1 MKALILSAGL
11 GTRLRPYT
19 DQTPKPLFTICGRP
33 LLDITITRLIEAGC
47 RSIVINTHHL
57 HEQIEAFVAR
67 QTYAVPIETRYEP
80 HILGTGGAII
90 NVKDFWDDHPFMVV
104 NADIFTTIDYKA
116 VYDFHLQHRHP
127 VTVVLADD
135 PEFNSVIT
143 DTKGFV
149 KTFHQPAGSPGRSAV
164 SALTFTGI
172 QVLDPEVLEFISP
185 EMPASSIDAYTRMLA
200 GGQKIKAFIS
210 RNTDWKDIGTPER
223 YKLTALES
231 MTGRAFQRA
240 FPGIRIRAASRELL
254 QGDGSDRQWYRLKMG
269 SKSMI
274 VADHGIRISDRINET
289 DAFVNIGR
297 YLFDRGLPVP
307 QIYEADSFAGYVF
320 LEDLGILDLQKTVRQ
335 SGPVKKVIDL
345 YRSVIDLL
353 TDFSASGGSRFNTA
367 WCYQTPRYDRS
378 LILEKECRYFV
389 DAFLNGYL
397 GWAIAY
403 ADLKKEFEYLADNAL
418 MHAVEGLMHR
428 DFQSRNIM
436 IKNNGAYLID
446 FQGARMGPIQY
457 DLASLLIDPYV
468 NLPPDSQSRLLAYA
482 VKKLQ
487 ERINLN
493 ADHFK
498 RCYRFCRLTRNLQ
511 ILGAFGHLTRVKG
524 KTHFEKY
531 IPAAARMLERHLT
544 AHADDSLPILG
555 DLADKIIAQERI
567 KKINNAQSVII

>member
-19 DQTPKPLFTICGRP
+19 DRTPKPLFTICGRP

-47 RSIVINTHHL
+47 KSMMINTHHL
-57 HEQIEAFVAR
+57 HQQIEAFVAR
-67 QTYAVPIETRYEP
+67 KTYGIPIEIRYEP
-80 HILGTGGAII
+80 HILGTGGAIT

-104 NADIFTTIDYKA
+104 NADIVTTIDFKA
-116 VYDFHLQHRHP
+116 VYDFHRQHGHP

-135 PEFNSVIT
+135 PEFNSVII
-143 DTKGFV
+143 DTNGFV
-149 KTFHQPAGSPGRSAV
+149 ETFHQSAGKPGRSTV
-164 SALTFTGI
+164 PALTFTGI
-172 QVLDPEVLEFISP
+172 QVLDPVVLEFISP
-185 EMPASSIDAYTRMLA
+185 AMPASSIDAYTRMLA
-200 GGQKIKAFIS
+200 EGQKIKAYIS
-210 RNTDWKDIGTPER
+210 RSADWKDIGTPER
-223 YKLTALES
+223 YKSTALES

-240 FPGIRIRAASRELL
+240 FPGIRVRAASREHLK
-254 QGDGSDRQWYRLKMG
+254 GDGSDRQWYRLKMD

-274 VADHGIRISDRINET
+274 VVDHGIRASGRINEA

-320 LEDLGILDLQKTVRQ
+320 LEDLGNLDLQATVRRA
-335 SGPVKKVIDL
+335 GPVEKVIDL
-345 YRSVIDLL
+345 YRRVIDLL
-353 TDFSASGGSRFNTA
+353 AEFSACGGDQFDTA

-397 GWAIAY
+397 GLAIRY
-403 ADLKKEFEYLADNAL
+403 ADLKREFEYLADNAL
-418 MHAVEGLMHR
+418 LHAAEGLMHR

-436 IKNNGAYLID
+436 IRKNLIYFID

-468 NLPPDSQSRLLAYA
+468 NLPRDSQSRLLTYA

-487 ERINLN
+487 VREKLD
-493 ADHFK
+493 ADAFK
-498 RCYRFCRLTRNLQ
+498 RCYRFCRLARNLQ

-524 KTHFEKY
+524 KKHFEKY
-531 IPAAARMLERHLT
+531 IPTAARMLERNLS
-544 AHADDSLPILG
+544 AHADDNVPILS
-555 DLADKIIAQERI
+555 AVAKKIIAQDPI
-567 KKINNAQSVII
+567 KTLNNR